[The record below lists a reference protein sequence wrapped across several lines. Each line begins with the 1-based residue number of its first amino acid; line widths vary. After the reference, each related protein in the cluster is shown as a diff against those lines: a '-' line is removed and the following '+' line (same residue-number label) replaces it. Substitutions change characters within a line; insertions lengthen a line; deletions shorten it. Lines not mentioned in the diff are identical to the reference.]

1 MAVSTP
7 EITPPVVPGAN
18 GSPPDP
24 VPNSGLAAQLSLRLV
39 TIFAILA
46 VILFGSAGTIQ
57 YWEASVYLLAVWVP
71 ISAVAFTLL
80 VRNPAVIARRIQSA
94 ERSRSQRALV
104 RAFRPLFL
112 FMLLVPGL
120 DHRLGLSRTITGPVS
135 LGVIMAGDVAI
146 VLAILFCGWVF
157 QVNEFAGRTIQ
168 VEAGQRVV
176 DSGPYGLVRHPLYA
190 ASLLLWLATP
200 LALGSWIALPL
211 FVLLTPFY
219 VLRAMNEEQQLTR
232 ELKGY
237 ATYCKRTPFRLIP
250 FVW

>member
-1 MAVSTP
+1 
-7 EITPPVVPGAN
+7 
-18 GSPPDP
+18 
-24 VPNSGLAAQLSLRLV
+24 LSLRLV
-39 TIFAILA
+39 AIFAILA
-46 VILFGSAGTIQ
+46 IILFGSAGTFQ
-57 YWEASVYLLAVWVP
+57 FWEGWIFLLAVWVP
-71 ISAVAFTLL
+71 ISAVSFTLL
-80 VRNPAVIARRIQSA
+80 ARNPAVIARRLQSG

-112 FMLLVPGL
+112 FLLFVPGL

-135 LGVIMAGDVAI
+135 PGFLVAGDVAI
-146 VLAILFCGWVF
+146 ILAILFCGWVF

-168 VEAGQRVV
+168 VEAGQRLV

-190 ASLLLWLATP
+190 ASLLIWLVTP

-211 FVLLTPFY
+211 FALLTPFY
-219 VLRAMNEEQQLTR
+219 VLRAMNEEMQLTR

-237 ATYCKRTPFRLIP
+237 AAYCKRTPFRLIP

>member
-1 MAVSTP
+1 MAVSSPEVSTSATP
-7 EITPPVVPGAN
+7 SAG
-18 GSPPDP
+18 GSADP
-24 VPNSGLAAQLSLRLV
+24 LLAAKLSLRLIA
-39 TIFAILA
+39 IFVILA
-46 VILFGSAGTIQ
+46 VMLFGTARTFQ

-71 ISAVAFTLL
+71 TCGISFTLL
-80 VRNPAVIARRIQSA
+80 LRNPAVISRRLQSG

-104 RAFRPLFL
+104 RTFRPLFL
-112 FMLLVPGL
+112 LMLFVPGL
-120 DHRLGLSRTITGPVS
+120 DHRLGLSRTITGPVP
-135 LGVIMAGDVAI
+135 LWLTIAGDIAI
-146 VLAILFCGWVF
+146 VLAILFCGWVL

-190 ASLLLWLATP
+190 ASLLIWLATP

-211 FVLLTPFY
+211 FALLTPFY
-219 VLRAMNEEQQLTR
+219 VLRAINEESQLAR

-237 ATYCKRTPFRLIP
+237 AAYCKRTPFRLIP